1 MRWIIDEE
9 KLSVLSFQCM
19 LQSSPKEYSKS
30 PALSTVTS
38 AAHPISK
45 KAGISNVIACKMNES
60 HGYIQ
65 ALLVKA

>member
-1 MRWIIDEE
+1 M
-9 KLSVLSFQCM
+9 KKNYQCI

-60 HGYIQ
+60 HGYI
-65 ALLVKA
+65 